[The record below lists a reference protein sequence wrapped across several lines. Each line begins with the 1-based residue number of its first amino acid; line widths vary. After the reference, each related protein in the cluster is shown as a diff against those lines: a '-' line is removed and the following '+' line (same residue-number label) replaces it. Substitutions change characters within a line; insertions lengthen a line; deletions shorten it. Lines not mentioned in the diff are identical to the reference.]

1 MLKNREAVEAENI
14 KICDFGLATRVDVKE
29 YLFKRCGTPGY
40 VAPEIVKADANNP
53 NFRSTSKC
61 DVFSA
66 GVILHLLLSK
76 IIMTLAGD
84 TPFNGENYRQI
95 LKATSECKINYNDPQ
110 LLNKSKGSRFILL
123 SGVVLERT
131 SGCQS

>member
-1 MLKNREAVEAENI
+1 MLKNREAVETQNI
-14 KICDFGLATRVDVKE
+14 KICDFGLATRVDIKE

-66 GVILHLLLSK
+66 GVILYLLLSK
-76 IIMTLAGD
+76 I
-84 TPFNGENYRQI
+84 
-95 LKATSECKINYNDPQ
+95 
-110 LLNKSKGSRFILL
+110 
-123 SGVVLERT
+123 VLT
-131 SGCQS
+131 